1 MRMDTEQLI
10 TVLANRLRPVRPLRP
25 PAVRALLW
33 LAVVAALSA
42 LLILRYSDLEVFRH
56 RMGSPRVLLECI
68 STALTAIAGITAAFE
83 LSVPGRSP
91 RWALLPAAPFL
102 AWLGSSGLGCLQN
115 GLGGSARE
123 SMHCFVFITA
133 VSVPLAASLLWMLRR
148 ARPIAPLPVA
158 AVGALGAAATA
169 AFLLEF
175 FHPFDVTV
183 IDLALHLAAVMLVIV
198 VLTALRRQLLASA
211 AD

>member
-1 MRMDTEQLI
+1 METERLI
-10 TVLANRLRPVRPLRP
+10 RDLADGLEPVRRLRSPG
-25 PAVRALLW
+25 VRALQW
-33 LAVVAALSA
+33 LAAVAALSA
-42 LLILRYSDLEVFRH
+42 LLILRYADLEVFRD
-56 RMGSPRVLLECI
+56 RIGSPRVLLECI
-68 STALTAIAGITAAFE
+68 ATLLTAITGIIAAFE

-102 AWLGSSGLGCLQN
+102 LWLASSGLGCLQN

-123 SMHCFVFITA
+123 SLHCFVFIAA

-169 AFLLEF
+169 AFVLEF

-183 IDLALHLAAVMLVIV
+183 IDLALHLAAVALVIA
-198 VLTALRRQLLASA
+198 VLTFLRRPLLG
-211 AD
+211 ADAG